1 MNDYAMLRVTPL
13 YGSRWE
19 KSGASRSGSCTL
31 VEYADV
37 KVLVDVGLRN
47 CNNNT
52 TFHADES
59 NDDSEEVG
67 SRSQSLLQPHS
78 RSNLPYSFWES
89 LPPHD
94 CLVLTDSTL
103 ESMGSL
109 PLYVEGMRR
118 AFQKRRRGEGNANAN
133 TNSNASQQQQR
144 RGSARKT
151 ESSNETNFFLP
162 IFATFPTV
170 KMGQMSLY
178 DHHANLSLDGGSPP
192 YTLEEMDGAIA
203 MLRTIKYSQTLTL
216 PLIESPTD
224 PLATL
229 STTAN
234 AKSAVTVTP
243 RLSVTAHRAGHVVGG
258 AFYKLERLRDET
270 SVVVTGNAYHIA
282 KELHL
287 DACTLLKNGT
297 GADVLVTRPGG
308 PAFPLVN
315 GLYSTSNTS
324 HNKNSKEKKKKKS
337 PSMMTSPLASR
348 ARRDLTERVLGFL
361 RRDANVLLP
370 VDASGRALE
379 LILLLNRFW
388 SKQNLSGSYNLVW
401 FGSMVHNTLEFSR
414 SQLEWM
420 NSTLFNNIFDASSRR
435 GNSNNPGD
443 HGQHPYLLKHVTLC
457 TNMAELDKVLAES
470 NDSPTCVLA
479 NGLALDHGPSRDLFL
494 RWADNDNNAV
504 IFTDSSRCVEREKSI
519 ASASGVVGGT
529 SSAGAALG
537 DASSGDLIQHR
548 NSITSLEAGGK
559 GGVLSVATILPSQG
573 VAAADDEA
581 EQVEDDMMGSAITED
596 EASLYTTSYQLLKH
610 WSLAKAEDRE
620 MDDVLKVDVLV
631 PWRKPLV
638 GHELSVF
645 LEKEETARVAQ
656 RKLEEEQAML
666 REVELAKGRLRL
678 GDDSGINPSG
688 SGGASL
694 SGGRNSSGNA
704 TEGGTSSTA
713 SKAAHLPFFRVKKKS
728 RFDSSLFLKF
738 SKPIHLTFELR
749 EDAVG
754 VGQQDVTA
762 RFGIG
767 ESIENSEVVEDD
779 YGIAVLPDQFR
790 DIVTGVDSSKNFGA
804 QKDEI
809 NKRGLGFA
817 SSGGSGGKDDAAK
830 GTKKRIRKDDLGL
843 GGNNGSGTG
852 IAEDEDDIDER
863 GMEAI
868 DLSEGHGIIRGRN
881 GRPPT
886 KVGTINR
893 RIEVVAE
900 IDYIPFE
907 GRVDTRAARQSVRA
921 LQPRH
926 VVVLGGTKPK
936 SDVNN
941 ITDNDNNAMD
951 IGDRDSPTP
960 VSPESV
966 LLVDEVQVL
975 ADAAEGFVVNQEDPV
990 LTPSDFQTV
999 KLKVGHHA
1007 YPARLVATPFRT
1019 KEERLVEEVV
1029 PDPIELAETKIG
1041 SCTVSMLDF
1050 VMTGQKVALDGSIVI
1065 APKNIYSNSTV
1076 SMSSIFEQER
1086 RRPPVYVSDGEVLL
1100 TDLRTELIAQ
1110 HGMKAEYSAQS
1121 GYSQLIVNGRII
1133 VKKWADAA
1141 VGGGGG
1147 ANANTNNNNTPG
1159 KIDVEGPLCEDFFT
1173 VRSVVCNQYVTL

>member
-1 MNDYAMLRVTPL
+1 MLRVTPL

-19 KSGASRSGSCTL
+19 STGASRSGSCTL

-37 KVLVDVGLRN
+37 KVLVDVGLRT
-47 CNNNT
+47 NNNKNDSNVLSEST
-52 TFHADES
+52 GNES
-59 NDDSEEVG
+59 NNTFEERK
-67 SRSQSLLQPHS
+67 SSMESSPL
-78 RSNLPYSFWES
+78 SFWES

-118 AFQKRRRGEGNANAN
+118 VFQKRHQLELSSSSN
-133 TNSNASQQQQR
+133 NASSGQQR
-144 RGSARKT
+144 RGSSRNLRDSDEADQK
-151 ESSNETNFFLP
+151 FFLP
-162 IFATFPTV
+162 IYATFPTV

-178 DHHANLSLDGGSPP
+178 DHHANISLDGGRPP
-192 YTLEEMDGAIA
+192 FTLEQMDRAIA
-203 MLRTIKYSQTLTL
+203 MLQTIKYSQILLLPNPLTAG
-216 PLIESPTD
+216 S
-224 PLATL
+224 
-229 STTAN
+229 SSGRN
-234 AKSAVTVTP
+234 SKP

-308 PAFPLVN
+308 PAFPFVN
-315 GLYSTSNTS
+315 GLYSSSTSNT
-324 HNKNSKEKKKKKS
+324 KAKKDNKKKS
-337 PSMMTSPLASR
+337 SIMISPLASR

-370 VDASGRALE
+370 IDASGRALE
-379 LILLLNRFW
+379 LVLLFNRFW

-401 FGSMVHNTLEFSR
+401 FGSMVHNTLEFGR

-420 NSTLFNNIFDASSRR
+420 NSTLGNNIFD
-435 GNSNNPGD
+435 NSHRNQKGGNNPID

-457 TNMAELDKVLAES
+457 TNMAEFDKVLAES
-470 NDSPTCVLA
+470 NDNPTCVLA
-479 NGLALDHGPSRDLFL
+479 NGLSLDHGPARDLFL
-494 RWADNDNNAV
+494 RWADNDNNAI
-504 IFTDSSRCVEREKSI
+504 IFTDSSQCLDRQRTMTANQVGAKTLQNASSI
-519 ASASGVVGGT
+519 DVSGDAVNANPT
-529 SSAGAALG
+529 SSIQAK
-537 DASSGDLIQHR
+537 SG
-548 NSITSLEAGGK
+548 T
-559 GGVLSVATILPSQG
+559 QG
-573 VAAADDEA
+573 VSLPPQGLATTEDEGDGDHSI
-581 EQVEDDMMGSAITED
+581 EDGMMGAAITEE
-596 EASLYTTSYQLLKH
+596 EASPHTASFQLLKH

-620 MDDVLKVDVLV
+620 MDDVLNVDVLV
-631 PWRKPLV
+631 PRRKPLL
-638 GHELSVF
+638 GNELSAF
-645 LEKEETARVAQ
+645 LEREEAARIAQ

-678 GDDSGINPSG
+678 GEDT
-688 SGGASL
+688 GA
-694 SGGRNSSGNA
+694 NA
-704 TEGGTSSTA
+704 SVGTSGVSSVGKSSMDKDSTSSSA
-713 SKAAHLPFFRVKKKS
+713 SSAAHLPFFRPKKKS

-738 SKPIHLTFELR
+738 SKPLHLTFELR

-754 VGQQDVTA
+754 VGQRDITA

-767 ESIENSEVVEDD
+767 ESVENSEVLEDD

-790 DIVTGVDSSKNFGA
+790 DIVTGVDPSKFGA

-817 SSGGSGGKDDAAK
+817 SSGSGKVSGIDDGKS
-830 GTKKRIRKDDLGL
+830 KKRSMKETLGL
-843 GGNNGSGTG
+843 GGKGDSRTGNGD
-852 IAEDEDDIDER
+852 EDEDDMDER

-886 KVGTINR
+886 KLSTVNR

-907 GRVDTRAARQSVRA
+907 GRVDSRSARQSVRA
-921 LQPRH
+921 LHPRH
-926 VVVLGGTKPK
+926 VVVLGGT
-936 SDVNN
+936 
-941 ITDNDNNAMD
+941 NDEMKVDAEIEDPTAED
-951 IGDRDSPTP
+951 I
-960 VSPESV
+960 
-966 LLVDEVQVL
+966 LLVDEVEAL
-975 ADAAEGFVVNQEDPV
+975 ADAAKSFVVSQHDPV
-990 LTPSDFQTV
+990 LTPNDFQTV
-999 KLKVGHHA
+999 ELRVGHHA

-1019 KEERLVEEVV
+1019 KEERMIEEVV
-1029 PDPIELAETKIG
+1029 PDPIELVETNIG
-1041 SCTVSMLDF
+1041 DCTVSMLDF

-1065 APKNIYSNSTV
+1065 APKNTLASSTSSSKLV
-1076 SMSSIFEQER
+1076 SIFEQER
-1086 RRPPVYVSDGEVLL
+1086 QRPPVYVSDGEVLL

-1110 HGMKAEYSAQS
+1110 HGMKAEYSAHPD
-1121 GYSQLIVNGRII
+1121 YSQLIVNGRIV
-1133 VKKWADAA
+1133 VKKWSDNVTASNDKK
-1141 VGGGGG
+1141 
-1147 ANANTNNNNTPG
+1147 PG
-1159 KIDVEGPLCEDFFT
+1159 EIDVEGPLCEDFFT